1 MSVKSVVNE
10 VRLSTYHK
18 NERQGDSA
26 LGGSEL
32 AYVAEPGYP
41 TQRGKGNRGA
51 YVAESGSPTQHG
63 KGDRGAYVA

>member
-10 VRLSTYHK
+10 ARLSK

-32 AYVAEPGYP
+32 AYMAEPGYP
-41 TQRGKGNRGA
+41 MQHRKGNRGA

-63 KGDRGAYVA
+63 KGDRDAYVA